1 MISQQPIAIVAR
13 MFQVAP
19 RNCIERLRMHF
30 VLRGLTLHL
39 TAVVTL
45 LVRGGRV
52 RIGRPGAATGPSPM
66 EKAKGYG

>member
-1 MISQQPIAIVAR
+1 
-13 MFQVAP
+13 
-19 RNCIERLRMHF
+19 MHF